1 MKLNEN
7 ALSSLEEVTE
17 NELDT
22 ILGARKSGVINTV
35 SHECNMNSWQFVFT
49 CCA

>member
-1 MKLNEN
+1 MSK
-7 ALSSLEEVTE
+7 
-17 NELDT
+17 
-22 ILGARKSGVINTV
+22 KINTV